1 MLRTCPIDNSKI
13 RFCNVTSCM
22 YYSKMK
28 ESCGYSE
35 LHGCDSLEDIAQHKG
50 ITLKEAN
57 SELAVVKERAKY
69 VILLD
74 EYVCWIHDQYKNK
87 IEFNCTRERIL
98 SVQELLKDSIISR
111 LPGTVFVQLLKYIIN
126 QDCLDEF
133 CDDKGIQVVLV
144 ADLLFDIDINVLIS
158 TLAEERPISQ

>member
-28 ESCGYSE
+28 ESCGYSA

-50 ITLKEAN
+50 MTLKEAN
-57 SELAVVKERAKY
+57 SELAEVKERAKY

-74 EYVCWIHDQYKNK
+74 EYICWIHNQYKKK
-87 IEFNCTRERIL
+87 IELNWTPERIL
-98 SVQELLKDSIISR
+98 SVQEFLKDSIISR
-111 LPGTVFVQLLKYIIN
+111 LPGTVFVQLLKYVIN

-133 CDDKGIQVVLV
+133 CDGKGIQVVIV
-144 ADLLFDIDINVLIS
+144 ADLLFDIDLKELVS
-158 TLAEERPISQ
+158 TLAEERD